1 MSSYY
6 LDLPLDAASSS
17 EVGRSRWAAWG
28 FGGERGMTLIEIMIV
43 MAIIGSLLA
52 VLGTT
57 AKTQWEKSKVSN
69 AKIQIGELSKAIDA
83 YSLDC
88 NTAPPTLEALVANPG
103 TDVCPNWGPNPYTK
117 KKNLND
123 PWGTPFVYEVGGAGG
138 YKIVSYG
145 SDRKPDGDGN
155 GKDLSNEE

>member
-1 MSSYY
+1 MIPSMNSSIPHAQRSA
-6 LDLPLDAASSS
+6 LAAA
-17 EVGRSRWAAWG
+17 GN
-28 FGGERGMTLIEIMIV
+28 ERGMTLIEIMIV

-69 AKIQIGELSKAIDA
+69 AKIQIGELGKAIDA

-88 NTAPPTLEALVANPG
+88 NAPPPTLEALVANPG
-103 TDVCPNWGPNPYTK
+103 SDVCPNWGPNPYTK

-123 PWGTPFVYEVGGAGG
+123 PWGTPFVYEAGGAGG
-138 YKIVSYG
+138 YRILSYG
-145 SDRKPDGDGN
+145 ADRKPDGDGN